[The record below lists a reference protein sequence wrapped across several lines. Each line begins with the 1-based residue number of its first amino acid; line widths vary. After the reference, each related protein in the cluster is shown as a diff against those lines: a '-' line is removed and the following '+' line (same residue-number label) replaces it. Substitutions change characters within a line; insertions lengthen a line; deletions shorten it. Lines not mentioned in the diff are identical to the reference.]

1 VLRGHEGAVDAVAI
15 SPDNHWL
22 VTASVDR
29 TARLWDLTAKN
40 PAASPVVLRGHEKE
54 VSAVA
59 ISPDNHW
66 LLTGS
71 QDQTARLWPLQI
83 NDLIELARVTV
94 GRNFSVDEWQLYF
107 PGQPYHQTF
116 AQYQGQTTKYASI
129 PNMATDFQRHIGQA
143 NAKNFFSHLTPTKK
157 LELIKRNIQNVLFQ
171 LLEVRGPHPKLR
183 RSGCATSLRENPWSM
198 ITLTSSQIL
207 YNLGRLHSPRA
218 STRNT
223 SVNDPASDHGFWR
236 KPC

>member
-1 VLRGHEGAVDAVAI
+1 MLRGHEDAVDAVAI

-83 NDLIELARVTV
+83 NDLIELARELARVTV

-157 LELIKRNIQNVLFQ
+157 LD
-171 LLEVRGPHPKLR
+171 
-183 RSGCATSLRENPWSM
+183 S
-198 ITLTSSQIL
+198 
-207 YNLGRLHSPRA
+207 
-218 STRNT
+218 
-223 SVNDPASDHGFWR
+223 
-236 KPC
+236 